1 MRCSQFN
8 LFVQMAHCEGVGQL
22 VSKFEAQSDHGKGK
36 PVTAEKCRV
45 AKCLVSVQRGLR
57 TFLKSRFMGLVLGPA
72 YGFFIYLYITNL
84 ILSGA
89 PFTQEVQTTSENE
102 TTRPNQSLSV
112 LIFSDV
118 KEFFSFDQN
127 NTRNEAPEETSFRSS
142 SNEPEFVPLMTTE
155 TRDLIGKWTG
165 TLSGA
170 SLTLSSLFSTR
181 IRCSLALMVPSLLTK
196 RGRAFMLTFVTSL
209 VLKGPV
215 DTIQFNLQEVVRSQT
230 CLYEGFKS
238 LSQRCDFNNKK
249 ILNYSNSMVEIV
261 NQVTKKHEQDL
272 KLQLEKASAHQ
283 KETIRKIKE
292 QHTQAM
298 KRASSKI
305 SELQIVPRVVKF
317 VNPFAWAMSLGSPSL
332 VQDATKRYNEF
343 FYPDNPSFGPSVD
356 ISSDTEDMLKQILKS
371 MGPDKDI
378 LDVDLKGL
386 KDKINASSIKS
397 IRDQMKALFNNLMDL
412 CKLIVKYGSKIFYLA
427 IVFVIVDAIK
437 YQRGYYT
444 DNDFDNKMV
453 DGNLRNLWKKEG
465 YRKLT
470 PLRKW
475 ETEKEEVLE
484 STSFKLAREELKK
497 LVVQSF
503 PTILATV
510 VIVGIIIVDQSF
522 TMVLQAFQEHA
533 KFGIS
538 FPGME
543 QGISFS
549 SFMGDNRSV
558 DPLLKIKAF
567 DLSTDPCLPRSK
579 QTDAVCLG
587 PIFAIL
593 VVCFVSCVV
602 EAYFSRLRAIIC
614 NIFYP
619 GRANE
624 RAKYLY
630 K

>member
-1 MRCSQFN
+1 
-8 LFVQMAHCEGVGQL
+8 MANCEGVAHL
-22 VSKFEAQSDHGKGK
+22 VSKFETQANQGKGPPAPAGK
-36 PVTAEKCRV
+36 SRLSKCW
-45 AKCLVSVQRGLR
+45 ASVQRGLR
-57 TFLKSRFMGLVLGPA
+57 AFLKSRLMGLVLGPA

-89 PFTQEVQTTSENE
+89 PFTKELQATTENE
-102 TTRPNQSLSV
+102 TSRPNQSLSA
-112 LIFSDV
+112 LIVSDV
-118 KEFFSFDQN
+118 KEFLYIDQDN
-127 NTRNEAPEETSFRSS
+127 ARNETQEEKCSRSS
-142 SNEPEFVPLMTTE
+142 SNEPKFVPLMTTE
-155 TRDLIGKWTG
+155 TSHLIGKWTG
-165 TLSGA
+165 TLSG
-170 SLTLSSLFSTR
+170 SGLTLSSLFSTR

-215 DTIQFNLQEVVRSQT
+215 DTIQFNLQEVVRTQT

-249 ILNYSNSMVEIV
+249 ILNYSNSILDVV
-261 NQVTKKHEQDL
+261 NEVTKEQDHQL
-272 KLQLEKASAHQ
+272 KLQLEKANTHQ

-292 QHTQAM
+292 QHTQSMNEAITQIENLKQGWNTAKTVETTFLPFLPGLAGVAATGIGYFM
-298 KRASSKI
+298 DAAVNAPKILDPNYHRANPAVGI
-305 SELQIVPRVVKF
+305 SIK
-317 VNPFAWAMSLGSPSL
+317 
-332 VQDATKRYNEF
+332 
-343 FYPDNPSFGPSVD
+343 
-356 ISSDTEDMLKQILKS
+356 SDESLKQILKS
-371 MGPDKDI
+371 MEPNKDI
-378 LDVDLKGL
+378 LDIDLKGL

-397 IRDQMKALFNNLMDL
+397 IRDQMKALFNDLMDL
-412 CKLIVKYGSKIFYLA
+412 CKIIVKYGSKIFYVA
-427 IVFVIVDAIK
+427 IIFVIVDAIK

-484 STSFKLAREELKK
+484 STSFKLAREEAKK
-497 LVVQSF
+497 LIVQSF

-510 VIVGIIIVDQSF
+510 VIVGIIIVDQGF
-522 TMVLQAFQEHA
+522 TMVLKVFEENA
-533 KFGIS
+533 KFGIH

-543 QGISFS
+543 QGVSFT
-549 SFMGDNRSV
+549 SFLENDRSF

-579 QTDAVCLG
+579 QSDAVSLG

-593 VVCFVSCVV
+593 VVCFISCVV

-614 NIFYP
+614 SIFYP
-619 GRANE
+619 VRANE
-624 RAKYLY
+624 RAKYLH